1 MISEPV
7 VREGPETAAARLPDP
22 GRLDVWLVRRP
33 RLETAAELLDL
44 SELSDAE
51 RRRTASFV
59 RPTDGITYAS
69 AHVALRRLLGGYLGL
84 PARDVPFVREPC
96 PGCAKPHGRPAVA
109 HPDPP
114 LHFSLAHSHG
124 VAAVAVSRTV
134 IGVDVERLPRDET
147 VEVCAPAL
155 HPGEQ
160 EELTGLGTEE
170 RRAAFGRMWTRKEAF
185 LKALGTGLSRDPGHD
200 YLGADP
206 RRRPDGWTLLD
217 LPSGPRHNAAVA
229 VLGGPPTRVVLRWLP
244 PEALHAG
251 GTVHPDAPGGLEVLD
266 GPHGPGAPD
275 VPGAAGTTTL
285 VSHRGA

>member
-1 MISEPV
+1 MVARGDLRS
-7 VREGPETAAARLPDP
+7 TAAGLPDP

-33 RLETAAELLDL
+33 RLETAADLLDL
-44 SELSDAE
+44 SDLSDAE

-69 AHVALRRLLGGYLGL
+69 AHVALRRLLGRYLGL
-84 PARDVPFVREPC
+84 APQDVPFVREPC
-96 PGCAKPHGRPAVA
+96 PGCAEPHGRPAVA

-124 VAAVAVSRTV
+124 VAVVAVSRTV

-160 EELTGLGTEE
+160 AELTGLETEE
-170 RRAAFGRMWTRKEAF
+170 RRAAFGRIWTRKEAY
-185 LKALGTGLSRDPGHD
+185 LKALGTGLSRDPAHD

-229 VLGGPPTRVVLRWLP
+229 VLGGPPDRIVLRWLP
-244 PEALHAG
+244 QDALHAG
-251 GTVHPDAPGGLEVLD
+251 GTVDLEADQQVLRQGGQETD
-266 GPHGPGAPD
+266 PHGVD
-275 VPGAAGTTTL
+275 SDGTTTL
-285 VSHRGA
+285 VPDWGA